1 MSIPTH
7 VRRMRP
13 VLAAAALLGMGG
25 TTLAHAA
32 SPDARAASQHIMVK
46 PDDVRWGPPPGA
58 IPPGAQMAVIE
69 GDPKAAGKLFTMRFK
84 FPAGYRI
91 PPHFHPADE
100 HVTVLS
106 GELFMGMGEK
116 LDTSNAQALP
126 PGSFAVMPATL
137 RHYAFTRQ
145 PTMVQIH
152 AVGPWGI
159 TYVNPEDDPRNAA
172 TGGAGTQE
180 QP

>member
-1 MSIPTH
+1 
-7 VRRMRP
+7 
-13 VLAAAALLGMGG
+13 MGG

-32 SPDARAASQHIMVK
+32 SPGARAASQHLMVR
-46 PDDVRWGPPPGA
+46 PDDVRWGPPA
-58 IPPGAQMAVIE
+58 AALPPGAQMAVIE
-69 GDPKAAGKLFTMRFK
+69 GDPAAAGKLFTFRFR

-106 GELFMGMGEK
+106 GELLMGMGEK
-116 LDTSNAQALP
+116 FDASKAQALP

-137 RHYAFTRQ
+137 RHFAFTRQ
-145 PTMVQIH
+145 PTEVQIH

-159 TYVNPEDDPRNAA
+159 TYVNPEDDPRNTA
-172 TGGAGTQE
+172 TGGAGMQK